1 MIKVGQ
7 YNTLKVIR
15 LVDFGV
21 YLEDEAEGIL
31 LPKRF
36 VPDGTQ
42 KGDIMNAFVYHDG
55 EGRLIATTQKPI
67 GVVGDIV
74 KLKARTVTPH
84 GAFLDNGLMKDV
96 FVPRVKQVT
105 EMLPNQDYL
114 VKIEI
119 DKVSGRMVA
128 NEKLDSFLSNETL
141 TVKELE
147 VVDLI
152 VYRKTNIGYV
162 VIINNTHIGVLHS
175 NDVFRNINIGDSLVG
190 FIKKIYPEDT
200 SSKIRF
206 KIDVA
211 IGKPGY
217 NRVEDE
223 TEKIL
228 RLLTENKGY
237 LPYHDKS
244 NPDDIYTIFGMSK
257 KTFKMTVGTLFK
269 QRKIVLEKNG
279 IRLSDT

>member
-55 EGRLIATTQKPI
+55 EGRLIATIQKPI

-162 VIINNTHIGVLHS
+162 VIINNTHTGVLHS